1 VLGMGVGPPGSRSAS
16 VTALVTLAPV
26 SLQAPLVF
34 ALTPLADGEPVVD
47 DVAGHGGEVS
57 FADLAPGR
65 YQLVMSTREV
75 DLDSAGIGCSPT
87 EVVESVDAASHSMVL
102 DLTGGQ
108 EVSCTFAA
116 AQRGEIIVAHA
127 TQPRRGNVDATV
139 APSWGASFPLP
150 SGGIQTSDP
159 LAAGT
164 YSVTASTPPGW
175 DTSSGTC
182 DDGSA
187 ADRIVL
193 DPGETVTCTFTSVQ
207 RGAIALVTQ
216 TKPRGA
222 QQPLTVRPSWSEPVR
237 LAGADTT
244 TWRRVAPGTYSLSVP
259 KPKGWDVTTARC
271 DGRPGLGT
279 IDVAPGE
286 TVRCTVTLRQRGR
299 VVVVAETDPADSQQ
313 SFTVKPSWGPA
324 FRLGDGASATSRL
337 LAPGTYTVDETSP
350 PGWVRSAADCD
361 DGSSIDAIDVG
372 PGETVTC
379 TLRYGQPTFTVA
391 SFNVLGHSHTEPG
404 GHSAPM
410 ASGPTRMAWT
420 VDLLRSWGVD
430 VVGLQEFQNPQ
441 MDAFLR
447 LAGGEYSVYPG
458 PELDQGNKQN
468 AIAWRSSV
476 FDLVEGR
483 PVMTPYFGGNLVP
496 MPLVRLRHKATGLDV
511 YVMSVHNA
519 ASTRRTG
526 DQTRWRDAA
535 MRQQIALTDQLVRQ
549 GVPVI
554 MTGDMNE
561 REKYFCAYTASGQMR
576 AAAGGSNAGSC
587 QPPPASIARID
598 WIFGSTDVSFSDY
611 RFVKDGSVTRA
622 SDHPLVLAEAA
633 LGG

>member
-34 ALTPLADGEPVVD
+34 ALTPLTDGEPVVD

-127 TQPRRGNVDATV
+127 TQPRRGDVDATV

-175 DTSSGTC
+175 DTSGTC
-182 DDGSA
+182 DDGSP
-187 ADRIVL
+187 ADRVVL
-193 DPGETVTCTFTSVQ
+193 DPGEAVTCTFTSVQ
-207 RGAIALVTQ
+207 RGALTLVTRTRPQ
-216 TKPRGA
+216 GV
-222 QQPLTVRPSWSEPVR
+222 QQPLTVTPSWSDPVR
-237 LAGADTT
+237 LTGADST

-259 KPKGWDVTTARC
+259 DPKGWDVTTATC
-271 DGRPGLGT
+271 DRRRGLGT
-279 IDVAPGE
+279 IHVGPGE
-286 TVRCTVTLRQRGR
+286 TVRCTVTLTQRGR
-299 VVVVAETDPADSQQ
+299 VVVVAETEQAATEQR
-313 SFTVKPSWGPA
+313 FRVKPSWGKPV
-324 FRLGDGASATSRL
+324 RLAAGASTTSRPL
-337 LAPGTYTVDETSP
+337 EPGTYALDETVP
-350 PGWVRSAADCD
+350 RGWVRSGAACD
-361 DGSSIDAIDVG
+361 DGSTIDAIDVG

-379 TLRYGQPTFTVA
+379 TLRYSQPTFTVA

-404 GHSAPM
+404 GRVPERP
-410 ASGPTRMAWT
+410 SGQTRMAWT
-420 VDLLRSWGVD
+420 VELLRSWGVD
-430 VVGLQEFQNPQ
+430 VVGLQEFQDPQ

-458 PELDQGNKQN
+458 PEISQRNKQN
-468 AIAWRSSV
+468 AVAWRSSV
-476 FDLVEGR
+476 FELVDGR
-483 PVMTPYFGGNLVP
+483 PVMTPYFYGNLVP
-496 MPLVRLRHKATGLDV
+496 MPLVLLRHKATGLEV